1 MTTTSTTPATPHPTG
16 RKHPVAT
23 FTTLERACR
32 TAIKLM
38 RGGIDGRAVG
48 IRVDDLHVVEP
59 RRRRRLSNRAL
70 AEAAG
75 RTAIIGAAAGG
86 ILAIM
91 SGGSVL
97 PWAVAAAVVAAAV
110 GVTVAVVRAVAEE
123 RRSDALPPLLGAR
136 RFVVQCDE
144 AHIDTARRIVG

>member
-1 MTTTSTTPATPHPTG
+1 MTTTSTTPATPHPIG
-16 RKHPVAT
+16 RKHPVAA

-38 RGGIDGRAVG
+38 RGGIDGSAIG
-48 IRVDDLHVVEP
+48 IRVDGLQVVEP
-59 RRRRRLSNRAL
+59 ERRRPSNRAL

-75 RTAIIGAAAGG
+75 RAAIVGAAAGG
-86 ILAIM
+86 ILAVV
-91 SGGSVL
+91 GGGAVVL
-97 PWAVAAAVVAAAV
+97 WVAVAAVLAAGVALIIVVARGVAA
-110 GVTVAVVRAVAEE
+110 E
-123 RRSDALPPLLGAR
+123 RRADAIPPQLGAR